1 MNKYNSIRQ
10 SHINMIK
17 ALGYNEKD
25 FQIEKKSLEEYE
37 KEWFSSI
44 EKLRKMKVINTEYYL
59 NEQIN
64 KGKKVLAEGAQ
75 GTMLDI
81 DFGSYPFVTS
91 SSTVTAGVCSGL
103 GIAPSKIGRVFGI
116 VKAYC
121 TRVGSGP
128 FPTELFDNDGEELCQ
143 KGREFGATTGRK
155 RRCGWLDMVAL
166 NYACMLN
173 GVTDIMLMKIDV
185 LNDFPTIKIC
195 EKYKIKGEETTC
207 VPYNME
213 ADKIDLVYKEYK
225 GWQKSVEGTRRY
237 EDLPKEM
244 QDYIQI
250 IEKETNVPVSVVSIS
265 PDRDDTIFRNNIKK

>member
-1 MNKYNSIRQ
+1 
-10 SHINMIK
+10 
-17 ALGYNEKD
+17 
-25 FQIEKKSLEEYE
+25 
-37 KEWFSSI
+37 
-44 EKLRKMKVINTEYYL
+44 L